1 MQTLLNKMTL
11 SSHLRKC
18 LLFTH
23 SVSYWLFETG
33 SPYVA
38 PAVWELYIYIL
49 KLREIYLLGATPS
62 LVLIVFETG
71 SLAQADL
78 ELYIAKD
85 DL

>member
-1 MQTLLNKMTL
+1 MTL
-11 SSHLRKC
+11 STHLRQC

-38 PAVWELYIYIL
+38 LAGRELLSINIYQAGL

-62 LVLIVFETG
+62 LASIVFETG

-78 ELYIAKD
+78 ELYVAKD